1 MKIHCDSDCRPC
13 QLEGGPSRNINDSFS
28 AHFCNTCRSAFFCE
42 LGVVQQFS
50 SSNNVHYSCVD
61 CGTSLL
67 TKSIEE
73 IAMEKA
79 RFLMDNKKL
88 SRSGKFRP
96 SLIPKKSVRSAKTL
110 SMLYETKT
118 TSAFHRSLITEISRI
133 SGLTPQMISNFARD
147 FGMSDNLIS
156 GLSGDTE
163 TILITLSSV
172 STKFIEILHSILI
185 GRDPTEGGLA
195 LRFTVFSSNIAEIVF
210 MQPAK
215 SLIESGPYDLIA
227 YDKQGMR
234 IWVFCVQGTVDAKDI
249 ERIVSPML
257 NQELSAFTGV
267 SKIYLVAQ
275 GFSWVAKQLLK
286 KYRGIVLT
294 ENRNKTRTL
303 PFELW
308 QERVINDHQVI
319 IFENIR
325 P

>member
-1 MKIHCDSDCRPC
+1 M
-13 QLEGGPSRNINDSFS
+13 
-28 AHFCNTCRSAFFCE
+28 
-42 LGVVQQFS
+42 
-50 SSNNVHYSCVD
+50 
-61 CGTSLL
+61 
-67 TKSIEE
+67 
-73 IAMEKA
+73 
-79 RFLMDNKKL
+79 
-88 SRSGKFRP
+88 
-96 SLIPKKSVRSAKTL
+96 
-110 SMLYETKT
+110 
-118 TSAFHRSLITEISRI
+118 
-133 SGLTPQMISNFARD
+133 
-147 FGMSDNLIS
+147 
-156 GLSGDTE
+156 
-163 TILITLSSV
+163 
-172 STKFIEILHSILI
+172 
-185 GRDPTEGGLA
+185 
-195 LRFTVFSSNIAEIVF
+195 
-210 MQPAK
+210 
-215 SLIESGPYDLIA
+215 IA